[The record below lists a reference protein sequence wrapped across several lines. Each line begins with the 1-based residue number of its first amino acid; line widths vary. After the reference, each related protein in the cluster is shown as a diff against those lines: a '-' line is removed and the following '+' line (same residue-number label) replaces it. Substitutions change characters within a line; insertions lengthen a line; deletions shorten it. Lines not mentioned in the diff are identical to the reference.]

1 MRLFEGA
8 IGPTRLAQATATACL
23 DSQQRLAFD
32 CHLEPA
38 QARQTGH
45 VKLSGSLPLTF
56 TNQPSAV
63 VIRSFTHACPH
74 SFAGLLLL
82 PSIHPSICLSV
93 CPSNHSFIHTFMH
106 SFILTLFACLPLRS
120 RMTLLAVGPPTMC
133 QCFLKIWLKDT
144 RTMFSPSATTCL
156 FTVPLGR
163 CLPSACGCEIS
174 NTPNTQLSVGVELL
188 VSNCRQGHQQLHLL
202 FTQD

>member
-63 VIRSFTHACPH
+63 VTHSFTRACIRL
-74 SFAGLLLL
+74 FVC
-82 PSIHPSICLSV
+82 PSIHPVVHSCICSFLLSFLYLFVCLFLFSIV
-93 CPSNHSFIHTFMH
+93 C
-106 SFILTLFACLPLRS
+106 SFILSFVCPRMHCTYPRRIRYDCFGSQPTNNVLMFPTSMNENRNGDGQSQSCCLLISHSISAASAPLS
-120 RMTLLAVGPPTMC
+120 C
-133 QCFLKIWLKDT
+133 I
-144 RTMFSPSATTCL
+144 
-156 FTVPLGR
+156 
-163 CLPSACGCEIS
+163 
-174 NTPNTQLSVGVELL
+174 
-188 VSNCRQGHQQLHLL
+188 
-202 FTQD
+202 